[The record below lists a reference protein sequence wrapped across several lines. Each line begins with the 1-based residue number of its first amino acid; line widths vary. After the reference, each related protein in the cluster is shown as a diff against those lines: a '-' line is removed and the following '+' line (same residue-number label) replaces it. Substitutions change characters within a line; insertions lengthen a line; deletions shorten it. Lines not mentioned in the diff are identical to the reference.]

1 MDETELLLAAGCR
14 RTAGPAKAWNVLR
27 VKTADDATLRL
38 PVDDLRRTTVGGVKR
53 LIEARGG
60 VAPARQRLFFG
71 GRELADGVDGRADA
85 RRARL
90 HAAPGGA
97 PSPRPT
103 RRPAS
108 RASRAAPT
116 VRKPRRRARP
126 RGPSLGRA
134 HRVVVLALRVRAL
147 VRPAVAVKPRPASL

>member
-71 GRELADGVDGRADA
+71 GRELADASTVAQTRAEHGCTLLLVVRADPAPDEEAGVA
-85 RRARL
+85 RVARGADGPK
-90 HAAPGGA
+90 AAPA
-97 PSPRPT
+97 SP
-103 RRPAS
+103 PA
-108 RASRAAPT
+108 RTVASAAPIESWCS
-116 VRKPRRRARP
+116 
-126 RGPSLGRA
+126 PSA
-134 HRVVVLALRVRAL
+134 CVL
-147 VRPAVAVKPRPASL
+147 S

>member
-71 GRELADGVDGRADA
+71 GRELADASTVAQTRAEHGCTLLLVV
-85 RRARL
+85 RAES
-90 HAAPGGA
+90 APDEEAGCLLYTS
-97 PSPRPT
+97 PSPRDGLL
-103 RRPAS
+103 S
-108 RASRAAPT
+108 RM
-116 VRKPRRRARP
+116 
-126 RGPSLGRA
+126 PSSA
-134 HRVVVLALRVRAL
+134 
-147 VRPAVAVKPRPASL
+147 

>member
-27 VKTADDATLRL
+27 VKTAGQDDATLRL

-71 GRELADGVDGRADA
+71 GRELADASTVAQTRAEHGCTMLLVVRAEPAPDEEAGVARVARGVDGPK
-85 RRARL
+85 
-90 HAAPGGA
+90 AAPA
-97 PSPRPT
+97 SP
-103 RRPAS
+103 PA
-108 RASRAAPT
+108 RTVASAAPIESWCS
-116 VRKPRRRARP
+116 
-126 RGPSLGRA
+126 PSA
-134 HRVVVLALRVRAL
+134 CVL
-147 VRPAVAVKPRPASL
+147 S